1 VPAGLAIVTF
11 LLANRISSVIVNYN
25 TSSLSGRGVAGVGK
39 MKEKLGQYVNDF
51 VSLSVIVLMAIA
63 LIAGQTSA
71 KTPERS
77 QVLMDVSAEIDT
89 SAQALMLHIDTVLDE
104 ALVSLPVGVVVAYKL
119 KLRK

>member
-1 VPAGLAIVTF
+1 
-11 LLANRISSVIVNYN
+11 
-25 TSSLSGRGVAGVGK
+25 

-104 ALVSLPVGVVVAYKL
+104 ALVALPVGVVVAYKL